1 MGDTLEILLALQDV
15 DFKIDQGKKKIAKKE
30 EEIAAINKQLEN
42 LKINLEEKKRYF
54 EKARLKLAQEE
65 LELQEVEEKLKTT
78 KNKLYSGEI
87 SSPKELSQ
95 WERTVEKL
103 EENKNSLEN
112 IVIASLESTEEL
124 HGEIQRKTQSYLQQE
139 ESLSLLLTQLQE
151 ELSSEERSV
160 LENKKERE
168 RIIASLP
175 QEVLS
180 IYEELRRKFPNP
192 VVRLNGETCEGCN
205 LTVPLAVVRAV
216 RKKEELVRCPNC
228 GRFLH
233 RK

>member
-1 MGDTLEILLALQDV
+1 M
-15 DFKIDQGKKKIAKKE
+15 
-30 EEIAAINKQLEN
+30 
-42 LKINLEEKKRYF
+42 
-54 EKARLKLAQEE
+54 
-65 LELQEVEEKLKTT
+65 EEKLKTT

-151 ELSSEERSV
+151 ELTGEERSV
-160 LENKKERE
+160 LENKKKEKE
-168 RIIASLP
+168 SL
-175 QEVLS
+175 LL
-180 IYEELRRKFPNP
+180 YLRRYSPFMRN
-192 VVRLNGETCEGCN
+192 
-205 LTVPLAVVRAV
+205 
-216 RKKEELVRCPNC
+216 
-228 GRFLH
+228 
-233 RK
+233 